1 MTRTAAEIDALT
13 RRVKEITSWYHA
25 IDLGDGVETPGPFRM
40 RDFLSDYDFERLEGA
55 RVLDVG
61 ASNGFFA
68 CHFEKLG
75 AKEVIALD
83 LPSWGA
89 HDWTPRYLRSFAAK
103 RAEERDYID
112 RQVMRAGFDLVCE
125 ALGCR
130 RVRKLEMT
138 IYDITPET
146 LGTFDLVFS
155 GSMLMHVRDP
165 ILGLQRLR
173 SVCKDTGKLTVSIST
188 FDDSDQ
194 PVARFVGKWDECQ
207 WWQMN
212 PACLKEV
219 LRCCDFEPLGPGKR
233 FVLTDKSGQFK
244 DPTFV
249 VHARPMPA
257 APAAGSSV

>member
-1 MTRTAAEIDALT
+1 MPRTAAEIAALR
-13 RRVKEITSWYHA
+13 RRVEEITSWYHA

-40 RDFLSDYDFERLEGA
+40 QDFLSSYDFGRLDGK

-75 AKEVIALD
+75 AAEVVALD

-89 HDWTPRYLRSFAAK
+89 HDWTPRYAQSFQAK
-103 RAEERDYID
+103 RAEERDWID

-130 RVRKLEMT
+130 RVRKHEMT
-138 IYDITPET
+138 IYEITPET

-165 ILGLQRLR
+165 ILGIQRLR
-173 SVCKDTGKLTVSIST
+173 SVCKDAGGRLIVSIAT
-188 FDDSDQ
+188 TLEDVPQ
-194 PVARFVGKWDECQ
+194 PVARFVGAWDECK

-212 PACLKEV
+212 PQCLKEV
-219 LRCCDFEPLGPGKR
+219 LRCCDFEPEEPGKR
-233 FVLTDKSGQFK
+233 FVLTDRTGQFQ

-249 VHARPMPA
+249 VHARPLNRP
-257 APAAGSSV
+257 GT